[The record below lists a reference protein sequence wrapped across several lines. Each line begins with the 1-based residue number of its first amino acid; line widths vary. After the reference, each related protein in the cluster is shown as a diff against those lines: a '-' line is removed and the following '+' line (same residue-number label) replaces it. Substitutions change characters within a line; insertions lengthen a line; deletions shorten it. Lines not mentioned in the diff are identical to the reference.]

1 MWQTVQNH
9 VVVNLCCTWYFPI
22 SGQVII
28 VMWLRAVGYSNRP
41 VLTFRTSQWCER
53 GEQANTLACYA
64 HEAQSQGEWNNTGDQ
79 FLKCIFLPVEF
90 LKHNLNWFFHP
101 FNWTPPFC
109 PRLSCRSVETPA
121 TLRNLKSA
129 NNIAAAL
136 QVVAPQPCFSL
147 RQKKCPE
154 KSKGSKCFV

>member
-1 MWQTVQNH
+1 MTSNRFRKMWQTVQNN

-41 VLTFRTSQWCER
+41 VLTFRMSQWCER

-90 LKHNLNWFFHP
+90 LKHNLNWFSTLLTGLHP
-101 FNWTPPFC
+101 FAQDSAVDLWRPQQ
-109 PRLSCRSVETPA
+109 LSGTWN
-121 TLRNLKSA
+121 LRTIL
-129 NNIAAAL
+129 L
-136 QVVAPQPCFSL
+136 QLSRWWHPSPVFL
-147 RQKKCPE
+147 
-154 KSKGSKCFV
+154 